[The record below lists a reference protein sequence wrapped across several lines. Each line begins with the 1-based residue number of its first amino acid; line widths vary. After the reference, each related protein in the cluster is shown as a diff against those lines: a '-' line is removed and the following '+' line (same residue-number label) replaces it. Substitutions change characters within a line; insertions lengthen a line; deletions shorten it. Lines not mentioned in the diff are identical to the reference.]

1 MGKEDLGTVREEKRF
16 RELTITSPFYCFKI
30 VLDLFIFC
38 VCKWFTC
45 MHTDH
50 LHVWLVP
57 LEQDI
62 GSLGTEVIDG

>member
-45 MHTDH
+45 MHMDH

-57 LEQDI
+57 
-62 GSLGTEVIDG
+62 